1 MENVH
6 GPALALDKPL
16 RQLSLGWSRGLGGLC
31 AALWAV
37 SLQSL
42 TNALNRDR
50 ALAFVPGAKNAFLES
65 HVYTQKRS
73 CNQDRLGTNI
83 GKVAK
88 QGLVSCV
95 QFMARVSTASAS

>member
-50 ALAFVPGAKNAFLES
+50 ALAFVPGAKNAFLEPCLHS
-65 HVYTQKRS
+65 ET
-73 CNQDRLGTNI
+73 I
-83 GKVAK
+83 
-88 QGLVSCV
+88 
-95 QFMARVSTASAS
+95 M